1 LTKKWSLSLIVK
13 EGLKENDDSVK
24 RIRAAVKYVKDGP
37 TRMLNFKKIVDRA
50 NIAYKG
56 IVCLDVET
64 RWNSTYLML
73 EAALKYKTAFEILK
87 ASDAKYVKSYLV
99 LEAKVCLLKGIG
111 TMLVQ

>member
-1 LTKKWSLSLIVK
+1 LSLIVK
-13 EGLKENDDSVK
+13 EGLKENDDAVK

-87 ASDAKYVKSYLV
+87 VSDAKYVKELSRNGGKGV
-99 LEAKVCLLKGIG
+99 LLKGIG
-111 TMLVQ
+111 TLLVQ